1 MKDLRSSEIM
11 NIYEV
16 LMLLV
21 PLVILS
27 RSSLLY
33 SILSQIFTST
43 FFIAFFILL
52 FPRPHGPPQRR
63 IRELERSH
71 AGLVGALDAK
81 VAALQQ
87 ADRQC
92 AELRQQQAASDAE
105 ETKLRALLRVSA
117 GCRVWI
123 RHGIGC
129 GDQSHTHEEDN
140 CDNCWLLRG

>member
-1 MKDLRSSEIM
+1 M

-16 LMLLV
+16 LLLLV
-21 PLVILS
+21 CCCCSCVIAARVLLLLVASVLSVRPSCILSKFS
-27 RSSLLY
+27 RSSF
-33 SILSQIFTST
+33 SSPTS
-43 FFIAFFILL
+43 FSF
-52 FPRPHGPPQRR
+52 FPRPNGPPQRR

-105 ETKLRALLRVSA
+105 ETKLRALLRVSE
-117 GCRVWI
+117 GWI
-123 RHGIGC
+123 RHEKGG
-129 GDQSHTHEEDN
+129 GDQSLHT
-140 CDNCWLLRG
+140 